1 MRVKV
6 FDYGDSMMDRY
17 SVLITDDDEAV
28 YAWGMSANPNEVC
41 MSFVDYQE
49 NALGKRVSIK
59 SLPLAVRNK
68 IKGLKAIIIAEK
80 KEV

>member
-17 SVLITDDDEAV
+17 SVLITDDGET
-28 YAWGMSANPNEVC
+28 YAWGMSADPNEIC
-41 MSFVDYQE
+41 MSFVDYKE

-59 SLPLAVRNK
+59 SLPLTVRNK
-68 IKGLKAIIIAEK
+68 IKELKAMIIADR

>member
-17 SVLITDDDEAV
+17 SVLITDDDET
-28 YAWGMSANPNEVC
+28 YAWGMSANPNEIC

-59 SLPLAVRNK
+59 SLPVTVKNK
-68 IKGLKAIIIAEK
+68 IKELKAIIIAER

>member
-1 MRVKV
+1 MKTKV

-17 SVLITDDDEAV
+17 SVLIMDDDET
-28 YAWGMSANPNEVC
+28 YAWAMSANPNEVC
-41 MSFVDYQE
+41 MSFVDYKE

-59 SLPLAVRNK
+59 SLPLTVRNK
-68 IKGLKAIIIAEK
+68 IKELKAMIIADK

>member
-17 SVLITDDDEAV
+17 SVLIMDDGETF
-28 YAWGMSANPNEVC
+28 AWGMSANPREIC

-59 SLPLAVRNK
+59 SLPQTVRNK
-68 IKGLKAIIIAEK
+68 IKELKAIIIAERG
-80 KEV
+80 

>member
-1 MRVKV
+1 MRTKV

-17 SVLITDDDEAV
+17 SVLIMDDDET
-28 YAWGMSANPNEVC
+28 YAWGMSADPNEVC
-41 MSFVDYQE
+41 MSFVDYKE

-59 SLPLAVRNK
+59 SLPLTVRNK
-68 IKGLKAIIIAEK
+68 IKELKAMIIADK

>member
-17 SVLITDDDEAV
+17 SVLITDDDET

-41 MSFVDYQE
+41 MSFVDYKE
-49 NALGKRVSIK
+49 EFLGKRVSIK
-59 SLPLAVRNK
+59 SLPVTVKNK
-68 IKGLKAIIIAEK
+68 IKELKAIIIAERG
-80 KEV
+80 